1 MQSAGFAIMESMN
14 ATIYNNVVENVRYG
28 VRISVGGAGNE
39 IYDNTFDNC
48 FDGEFRT
55 RYRSL
60 RTMFLQCLIM
70 ASGHSVKEYISL

>member
-1 MQSAGFAIMESMN
+1 MQSAGIAIMESMD

-48 FDGEFRT
+48 FDGESHKIPLTTYSIF
-55 RYRSL
+55 
-60 RTMFLQCLIM
+60 TMPY
-70 ASGHSVKEYISL
+70 GE